1 MSHEVF
7 EETIP
12 LYAAGAL
19 ERDERQALEA
29 HLLTGCASCHAA
41 LKEVRA
47 VAALLPYGLPP
58 ASPPPGLRAKIL
70 AKLAPPPQPAAPAG
84 APRKEPATRL
94 EPGEWMRHVI
104 PPAPTWRTHPAVAPL
119 LLVLLI
125 GTAVYALSVRLQ
137 AGMDADQR
145 RQVELALHNEMAR
158 LAALQRQVRE
168 QETLLAGMRQE
179 VDQRA
184 GRMDDL
190 KEALARQEGEID
202 ALRQQLASREQET
215 AGLRRALAQKD
226 DLLGFLH
233 SPRVKVVSL
242 AGSAVAETAGAFV
255 LFDPESR
262 KAFLYGFNMP
272 TLPPGKI
279 YQLWAIMDKPV
290 SAGTF
295 GIDAGHKSR
304 HMAKSIPDPAR
315 ITKFAVSLEPEGGRP
330 QPTGDIYLIGQL

>member
-1 MSHEVF
+1 MSHELF

-19 ERDERQALEA
+19 EREERQALEA
-29 HLLTGCASCHAA
+29 HLLSGCASCHAA
-41 LKEVRA
+41 LKEARA

-58 ASPPPGLRAKIL
+58 AAPPPGLRSQLL
-70 AKLAPPPQPAAPAG
+70 AKLAPPPTTTPASS
-84 APRKEPATRL
+84 RKEPAARL

-104 PPAPTWRTHPAVAPL
+104 PPAPRWYTHPAVAPVL
-119 LLVLLI
+119 ALLLI
-125 GTAVYALSVRLQ
+125 GSLAYAVAVRLQ
-137 AGMDADQR
+137 ADDQR
-145 RQVELALHNEMAR
+145 QQVELTLQSELAR

-168 QETLLAGMRQE
+168 QETLLASMRQE

-184 GRMDDL
+184 GSMDDL
-190 KEALARQEGEID
+190 RETLARQEGEID
-202 ALRQQLASREQET
+202 ALRQQLASREQEA

-226 DLLGFLH
+226 DLLAFLH

-242 AGSAVAETAGAFV
+242 AGSAFAENAGAFV

-272 TLPPGKI
+272 PLPAGKT

-295 GIDAGHKSR
+295 GIDTGHKCR
-304 HMAKSIPDPAR
+304 HMAKGIPNPSR
-315 ITKFAVSLEPEGGRP
+315 ITQFAVSLEPEGGRP
-330 QPTGDIYLIGQL
+330 QPTGDIYLAGHL